1 MCHPETDTS
10 LIKVTIRVNIIL
22 SLIAIFVSVYA
33 IGMLQ
38 LRIRE
43 DSWIETN
50 CTFVSQRNTSYQ
62 DEYSVIQFDVL
73 GKYPYND
80 SYKNFTRSFIS
91 SKHYTVTYDAGE
103 VLGCYYDAEQ
113 QYFYFDKGVELAFY
127 WMIIVGSG
135 ATAIL
140 SALLAIGMYIGCV
153 RCVSEQMVYFND

>member
-1 MCHPETDTS
+1 MCFLVLQGVICFGCFVLWLDDIFFY
-10 LIKVTIRVNIIL
+10 LILTFK
-22 SLIAIFVSVYA
+22 
-33 IGMLQ
+33 
-38 LRIRE
+38 
-43 DSWIETN
+43 SWIETN